1 MEFASFSVTIK
12 SGLNSSFG
20 LQPSTLKSR
29 KISST
34 GPDYSQQPQLA
45 NLELTK
51 RRIANQHL
59 TRITCTEQHK

>member
-1 MEFASFSVTIK
+1 MEFAPFSVTIK

-34 GPDYSQQPQLA
+34 GPEYSQQPQLA

-51 RRIANQHL
+51 RRIAN
-59 TRITCTEQHK
+59 